1 MILQSLVAYYET
13 LARQGAIAKPGWGDY
28 KISYAVNLN
37 QQGEVIGILSLEK
50 EVMRGKKTVSVP
62 TVHMLPEGVKKSSG
76 IRPQFLWPM
85 PLIAWGCLKT
95 LRQRI
100 WQKMRQPNGKKRKN
114 GV

>member
-62 TVHMLPEGVKKSSG
+62 TVHMLPEGVKNRRVSGRSSCG
-76 IRPQFLWPM
+76 PM
-85 PLIAWGCLKT
+85 PLIVWGCLKT
-95 LRQRI
+95 
-100 WQKMRQPNGKKRKN
+100 
-114 GV
+114 

>member
-50 EVMRGKKTVSVP
+50 EVMRGKKKVSVP
-62 TVHMLPEGVKKSSG
+62 TIHMLPEGVKKQWASGRSSCG
-76 IRPQFLWPM
+76 PM

-95 LRQRI
+95 
-100 WQKMRQPNGKKRKN
+100 
-114 GV
+114 

>member
-1 MILQSLVAYYET
+1 MILQSLVDYYET

-50 EVMRGKKTVSVP
+50 EVMRGKKKVSVP
-62 TVHMLPEGVKKSSG
+62 TIHMLPEGVKKSSG
-76 IRPQFLWPM
+76 IRPQFLW
-85 PLIAWGCLKT
+85 ANAAYCLGLPKEYKT
-95 LRQRI
+95 AD
-100 WQKMRQPNGKKRKN
+100 MTEDAATNGKRIKS

>member
-50 EVMRGKKTVSVP
+50 EQ
-62 TVHMLPEGVKKSSG
+62 
-76 IRPQFLWPM
+76 QF
-85 PLIAWGCLKT
+85 T
-95 LRQRI
+95 TF
-100 WQKMRQPNGKKRKN
+100 
-114 GV
+114 